1 MRREDITL
9 AVSDAGRA
17 DEDATRPTLSLLLD
31 DDAGTLSRRL
41 ESEDG
46 ESLSASEIDVTVR
59 LNADLQDHEG
69 TGVIAVTNRITGEYV
84 LECNTDVETVIEFA
98 RGARRYGDAADDDA
112 LYAVELCAGDGDEI
126 DASAT
131 TVATYEKR
139 TLLVYG
145 ESGELLREH
154 SLIPSGVE
162 I

>member
-9 AVSDAGRA
+9 AVSDVGRV
-17 DEDATRPTLSLLLD
+17 DSDDDASRPTLSLLLD
-31 DDAGTLSRRL
+31 DDPGTLARRL
-41 ESEDG
+41 ESED
-46 ESLSASEIDVTVR
+46 ESLSAGEIDVTVR
-59 LNADLQDHEG
+59 LNAEIQDSGG
-69 TGVIAVTNRITGEYV
+69 TGVVAVTNSITGEYV

-98 RGARRYGDAADDDA
+98 RGARQYGEATDDDA
-112 LYAVELCAGDGDEI
+112 LYTVELCAGDGI
-126 DASAT
+126 DGNAT

>member
-9 AVSDAGRA
+9 AVSDADRA
-17 DEDATRPTLSLLLD
+17 DEEEEAPKPTLSLLLD
-31 DDAGTLSRRL
+31 DDPGTLARRL
-41 ESEDG
+41 ELEDG
-46 ESLSASEIDVTVR
+46 ESLSASETDVTVR
-59 LNADLQDHEG
+59 LNADLQNPG
-69 TGVIAVTNRITGEYV
+69 GSGVVAVTNRITGEYV

-98 RGARRYGDAADDDA
+98 RAARRHREATDDDA
-112 LYAVELCAGDGDEI
+112 LYAVELCAGEAA
-126 DASAT
+126 DANAT